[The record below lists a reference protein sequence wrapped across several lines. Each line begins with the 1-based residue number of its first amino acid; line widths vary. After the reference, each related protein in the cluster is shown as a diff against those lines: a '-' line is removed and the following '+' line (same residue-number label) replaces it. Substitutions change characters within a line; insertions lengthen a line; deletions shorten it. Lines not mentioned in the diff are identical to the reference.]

1 MRRARAVSKYHSK
14 KVSAGGE
21 AFDSRKEYRRWCEL
35 LLLQRAGQISDL
47 RRQVEFELIPAQREP
62 DAVGARG
69 GIKRGKLIE
78 QRCCYIADFVYTENG
93 QTVVED
99 VKGYK
104 RGTAYAVFSIKRKL
118 LLFTRGIRIRE
129 V

>member
-1 MRRARAVSKYHSK
+1 MRRVRAVSKYHSK

-62 DAVGARG
+62 DTVGARG

-78 QRCCYIADFVYTENG
+78 QRCCYIADFTYIEDG
-93 QTVVED
+93 KLVVED

-104 RGTAYAVFSIKRKL
+104 QGTAYAVFSIKRKL
-118 LLFTRGIRIRE
+118 MLQKGIRIRE